1 MFAVS
6 ERVLL
11 NSPSKMS
18 EECLEVVQ
26 ELELIMSSPRFARA
40 ENLAVLLRW
49 LVEQALAC
57 RWHVL
62 NEHDV
67 ARFVY
72 GIQDHD
78 PTTNSRI
85 RRPMSRLRYRLREY
99 YRHEGFRRATCFEF
113 RDGDLPALRPLE
125 DSQYASLPLTPS
137 VTRIR
142 LLPFRAGNADLSCH
156 LLTLE
161 LELQDALVALKN
173 VRLLGDSRAGVPH
186 FLLSAAVA
194 GFGDKTFVFVRTQDA
209 AGIILQSIRSELRE
223 VRYGECVSH
232 IMSRVDTLQINHANS
247 RRFV

>member
-40 ENLAVLLRW
+40 ENFTVLLRW

-85 RRPMSRLRYRLREY
+85 RRQMSRLRYWLRAY
-99 YRHEGFRRATCFEF
+99 YRYEGLRRDTCFEF
-113 RDGDLPALRPLE
+113 RDGYLPALRPLE
-125 DSQYASLPLTPS
+125 DRQYASLPLTPS

-161 LELQDALVALKN
+161 L
-173 VRLLGDSRAGVPH
+173 
-186 FLLSAAVA
+186 
-194 GFGDKTFVFVRTQDA
+194 RTQDA

-223 VRYGECVSH
+223 VRYGECVRH
-232 IMSRVDTLQINHANS
+232 IMSRLDTLQINHANS

>member
-1 MFAVS
+1 MAFRITTQPRTRESGGQCPGYATGCGSTIATRDFGVPLVS
-6 ERVLL
+6 
-11 NSPSKMS
+11 NSATAIS
-18 EECLEVVQ
+18 LHYG
-26 ELELIMSSPRFARA
+26 
-40 ENLAVLLRW
+40 RW
-49 LVEQALAC
+49 K
-57 RWHVL
+57 
-62 NEHDV
+62 
-67 ARFVY
+67 
-72 GIQDHD
+72 I
-78 PTTNSRI
+78 
-85 RRPMSRLRYRLREY
+85 
-99 YRHEGFRRATCFEF
+99 
-113 RDGDLPALRPLE
+113 
-125 DSQYASLPLTPS
+125 ASM
-137 VTRIR
+137 
-142 LLPFRAGNADLSCH
+142 LPFRAGNADLSCH